1 MLTFHGD
8 DYKMVL
14 SRWSIRIRFQHL
26 NLPAIS
32 FHQDYLKFIW
42 YLSMVLFKNG
52 KAVLNIVGKIQAF
65 VGVAENL
72 NAIVIAF
79 RGTQMTRSISFSWT
93 LNVSAGLQVYLFSG
107 FAYSR
112 NMILLMLEVAN
123 LLSTPW
129 LWAIGIPLTL
139 IVHAS
144 PQVMLSLCFIWF
156 KWNAGE
162 LMLHNLEWTSS
173 DVWCEASFYNCSKR
187 DSMHL

>member
-1 MLTFHGD
+1 VHLIPLYG
-8 DYKMVL
+8 
-14 SRWSIRIRFQHL
+14 SFQEWK
-26 NLPAIS
+26 S
-32 FHQDYLKFIW
+32 
-42 YLSMVLFKNG
+42 S
-52 KAVLNIVGKIQAF
+52 LNIVGKIQAF

-107 FAYSR
+107 FAYSI

-144 PQVMLSLCFIWF
+144 PQVMLSLCFIRF